1 MYLWITL
8 DSYDGNTST
17 NTQTNAETSETTAF
31 LLMTIVMITGAK
43 IFTQTR
49 MLAILL
55 NIVKNFWPIVWWFYI
70 VIIRNQTIIKPS
82 S

>member
-43 IFTQTR
+43 IFAQTR

-55 NIVKNFWPIVWWFYI
+55 NIVKNFWAIVLY
-70 VIIRNQTIIKPS
+70 VTKPLS
-82 S
+82 NPHLKCLTVS

>member
-31 LLMTIVMITGAK
+31 LLMTIVMITGTK

-55 NIVKNFWPIVWWFYI
+55 NIVKNFWAIVWWFYI